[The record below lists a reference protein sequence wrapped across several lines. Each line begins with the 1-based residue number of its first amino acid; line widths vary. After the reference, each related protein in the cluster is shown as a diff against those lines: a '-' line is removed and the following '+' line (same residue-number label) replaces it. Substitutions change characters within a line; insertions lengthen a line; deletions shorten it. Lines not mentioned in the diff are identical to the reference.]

1 MFPAPTLHSRFRF
14 GALATALSCALV
26 VGTLDAGAQVSAYT
40 FSQTEGT
47 WVPISG
53 SGTPLGLAGLPAPW
67 TIDDASFVVQG
78 QDIPLGPIP
87 TGNGWP
93 IGFTFYYNGFPF
105 DRVGFSSEGWLAL
118 GNSLT
123 GPQAVYVPVGS
134 PAYTPLSAA
143 PNALVNPVLNHR
155 IVGFANDLMAGGG
168 VSSWPIQ
175 IRNYGT
181 APDRTFVAEW
191 NLTRT
196 GTAGGSFSFQI
207 RLAEGG
213 GDPAAQ
219 TVQIVYRNITASGNY
234 AGQVGLG
241 GLNNADFNNRSIT
254 ASPFNWLTSV
264 AGTLNNASCR
274 VPATAA
280 ELPQGLTFTWTPP
293 ACAVNGI
300 SISDLLQSGA
310 SVGGTLSWLATT
322 GATSY
327 DYVVTAGSPTDTPV
341 ASGTGINGT
350 SVLLAGLPT
359 GQQLFAYVRA
369 NCTPAG
375 PGWGAPRA
383 FNTGSVRQIICG
395 AAPIQQT
402 HCYANFENRTWKYH
416 SSTGDPVR
424 ITILAG
430 TMSSGDLLTCY
441 DGPND
446 QSPILFT
453 SVGGTLAGQVI
464 SSTGGSITMKI
475 TADYLGSCA
484 TQNSEPLEWE
494 VGCLDCDPVLAN
506 FQVVNNCA
514 GGSFNVA
521 VQIFT
526 LGTATSAIIT
536 NNGTAAP
543 VTANAAGNYTVGPF
557 PIGTPVLVTVENP
570 LNGYCNAVS
579 SPLLN
584 EPCPIVSCGPDEYE
598 YCYTDDDDSQVVYQA
613 LGTERIGIRF
623 LAGSLAIGDIL
634 RIYDGP
640 DIFSSAVLHTANG
653 VDITGL
659 VVLSSAT
666 SNTILLELAANAS
679 ASCATEQAEP
689 WEYVIACVQDCA
701 APTATFALVED
712 CPNQQFSVSVVITG
726 LGNNGDISITNDAGL
741 PAVSG
746 TTVGTYTVGPFS
758 NGTQVRIALEGD
770 NVLCGLVSA
779 LFASSCPVG
788 IAELQHDPV
797 SIYPN
802 PGSGIFRVKYPIGFG
817 GGFELEVHDATGRRV
832 TRAVHSGQIGREL
845 ELDLVHLPMGWYVLT
860 MRNETAIAQG
870 RFMIAY

>member
-1 MFPAPTLHSRFRF
+1 M
-14 GALATALSCALV
+14 
-26 VGTLDAGAQVSAYT
+26 
-40 FSQTEGT
+40 
-47 WVPISG
+47 PISG
-53 SGTPLGLAGLPAPW
+53 SGTPLGLAGLPEPFN
-67 TIDDASFVVQG
+67 IDDASFVVQG
-78 QDIPLGPIP
+78 QDIPLGPVP

-118 GNSLT
+118 GNSQL
-123 GPQAVYVPVGS
+123 GPHAVFVPVGAA
-134 PAYTPLSAA
+134 AYTPLSSTT
-143 PNALVNPVLNHR
+143 NALVNPVLNHR

-175 IRNYGT
+175 FRNYGT

-219 TVQIVYRNITASGNY
+219 TVQIVYRNLTATGNY

-241 GLNNADFNNRSIT
+241 GLNNSDFNNRAIT
-254 ASPFNWLTSV
+254 TSPFNWLQSV

-274 VPATAA
+274 VPASAA
-280 ELPQGLTFTWTPP
+280 ELPQGLTFTWSPP

-300 SISDLLQSGA
+300 AITDLLQSGA
-310 SVGGTLSWLATT
+310 SVGGTLSWSATT

-327 DYVVTAGSPTDTPV
+327 DYVVTAGSPTDTPL

-350 SVLLAGLPT
+350 SVVLAGLPT
-359 GQQLFAYVRA
+359 GQQLYAYVRA

-383 FNTGSVRQIICG
+383 FNTGSVREIICG
-395 AAPIQQT
+395 IAPIQET
-402 HCYANFENRTWKYH
+402 HCYANFENRTWKYT
-416 SSTGDPVR
+416 STTGDPVR
-424 ITILAG
+424 ITIHAG
-430 TMSSGDLLTCY
+430 TMAGGDLLTCY
-441 DGPND
+441 DGPDD
-446 QSPILFT
+446 QSPLLYT
-453 SVGGTLAGQVI
+453 SVGGAVAGQVI
-464 SSTGGSITMKI
+464 TSTGGAITMKI

-506 FQVVNNCA
+506 FQVVNDCGNN
-514 GGSFNVA
+514 SFNVA
-521 VQIFT
+521 VQIFS
-526 LGTATSAIIT
+526 LGTATSATIS

-543 VTANAAGNYTVGPF
+543 VSANAAGNYTVGPF

-570 LNGYCNAVS
+570 LNEYCNAIS
-579 SPLLN
+579 APLLN

-598 YCYTDDDDSQVVYQA
+598 YCYTDNDDSQVVYQA
-613 LGTERIGIRF
+613 VGAERIGIRF
-623 LAGSLAIGDIL
+623 LGGSLATGDIL

-640 DIFSSAVLHTANG
+640 DIFSSAVLHSANG
-653 VDITGL
+653 VDLTGL
-659 VVLSSAT
+659 VVISSVT

-679 ASCATEQAEP
+679 ASCTTGQAVP
-689 WEYVIACVQDCA
+689 WEYVIACVEDCA
-701 APTATFALVED
+701 APTATFAIVED
-712 CPNQQFSVSVVITG
+712 CPNQQFSVSVVING
-726 LGNNGDISITNDAGL
+726 LGSNGDLSITNDAGL
-741 PAVSG
+741 APVS
-746 TTVGTYTVGPFS
+746 VNSAGTYTVGPFA
-758 NGTQVRIALEGD
+758 NGTEVRVTIEGD
-770 NVLCGLVSA
+770 NVLCGVVSA
-779 LFASSCPVG
+779 LLASSCPVG
-788 IAELQHDPV
+788 IAELLHDPI

-870 RFMIAY
+870 RFMVAY